1 MIFGTWNPE
10 KIWHDNLTDCTPCLV
25 RCSRCTL
32 GNPIKVIFNSIIHAY
47 FWLLMLSHKN
57 RICNPLAHPTWKCHH
72 TNLWIAKLFHLTE
85 GLLRSFRRWR
95 LWKEPVV
102 GCLRWL
108 WKGPVVMCVSW
119 NVRQALSQQVFRVTT
134 FCINTCF
141 QSFSTLFSH
150 VVHHAVLKFGP
161 RRNKPLPQASTR
173 APLVVWPRCSTR
185 AMQVIGSTKQQ

>member
-1 MIFGTWNPE
+1 MIF
-10 KIWHDNLTDCTPCLV
+10 WHAKSWENLTRQSYRLYTLPV

-108 WKGPVVMCVSW
+108 WKEPVVMCVSW

-161 RRNKPLPQASTR
+161 RHNKPLPQASTR
-173 APLVVWPRCSTR
+173 SYQYMRSSSSVTH
-185 AMQVIGSTKQQ
+185 MQY